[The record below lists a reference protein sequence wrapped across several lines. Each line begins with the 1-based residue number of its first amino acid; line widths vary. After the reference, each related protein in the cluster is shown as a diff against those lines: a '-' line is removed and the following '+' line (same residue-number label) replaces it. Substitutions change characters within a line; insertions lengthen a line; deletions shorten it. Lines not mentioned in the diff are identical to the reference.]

1 MVLKGGIDPYYV
13 FNKME
18 LYEARA
24 LYGTLNMKDKESW
37 EQTRFLGYLIANL
50 NGVKLNKPSDLL
62 KFDWDS
68 ETPIENE
75 EEKVDE
81 IRDKMK
87 KVNGRLNNKAHS
99 RQ

>member
-1 MVLKGGIDPYYV
+1 MEWYEIKALCEKLYMK
-13 FNKME
+13 NK
-18 LYEARA
+18 
-24 LYGTLNMKDKESW
+24 DSW
-37 EQTRFLGYLIANL
+37 EQTRFLGYLIAKPNCK
-50 NGVKLNKPSDLL
+50 KLDKLTDLM
-62 KFDWDS
+62 KFDWDG